1 MVDPSEVRDFLLT
14 RRARLLPQDVGLPAG
29 GGLRRVPGL
38 RREEVALLTGLSV
51 EYYTRLERGRLEGA
65 SERVLHA
72 VADALRLDDAER
84 KHLLDLARASRDGGP
99 RRRFPSADAPV
110 RESAR
115 LLLESIAAPAFL
127 RNHRRDIVAANPL
140 GRALY
145 APMFEDPVSPPNTA
159 RFAFLDPRARE
170 FYANWELAAGNI
182 VAVLRSDV
190 GRYWDDPLLQQL
202 VADLTRRSGDFRDRW
217 ADHEVR
223 HHHTGRKHYRHPLVG
238 DVRLLFESLPLQPE
252 NGLVLSVYP
261 AEPGTPS
268 VQALARLADLS
279 RVPSR

>member
-14 RRARLLPQDVGLPAG
+14 RRARLLPQDVGLPPG
-29 GGLRRVPGL
+29 GGMRRVPGL

-84 KHLLDLARASRDGGP
+84 EYLFDLARASRDGGT
-99 RRRFPSADAPV
+99 RRPLPSADAPV
-110 RESAR
+110 RESAL
-115 LLLESIAAPAFL
+115 LLLEAIDAPAFV

-145 APMFEDPVSPPNTA
+145 APMFEDPDSPPNTA
-159 RFAFLDPRARE
+159 RFAFLDPRARD
-170 FYANWELAAGNI
+170 FYVDWELAAGNI
-182 VAVLRSDV
+182 VAVLRSAV
-190 GRYWDDPLLQQL
+190 GRFGDDPLLQQL
-202 VADLTRRSGDFRDRW
+202 VAELSRRSGAFRDLW
-217 ADHEVR
+217 TDHEVR
-223 HHHTGRKHYRHPLVG
+223 HHRTGRKHYRHPLVG
-238 DVRLLFESLPLQPE
+238 EVELLFEAMPLQPE
-252 NGLVLSVYP
+252 NGLVVSVYP
-261 AEPGTPS
+261 AAPGTPA
-268 VQALARLADLS
+268 VEALARLADLS